1 MMHNSLITTGQNSSK
16 QAGTNQQLFFRPRIT
31 INQPNDQHEQEAEA
45 VAGKVMRKG
54 NTDNATSLFFNAVHH
69 TPGKPMP
76 QRVQQKGTGKCVQR
90 SLANIGTA
98 ISATNQQAI
107 RNRISFWDVPLA
119 PAVVSTGALED
130 YFRKSPPNASIG
142 FSGTTSIDSSVIQT
156 TATPQ
161 NATFD
166 VARGLS
172 SLPGHFVSTHNMPQN
187 STATINMD
195 LSSFGGQAGIFRIT
209 YLNANP
215 GTTGAAQ
222 LQFHLEFVSAA
233 RTTPTLT
240 TRPGAFAVGGHN
252 FSAIGWPDDR
262 YDELIDVMNRV
273 PATALQQ
280 IDGMRFRYRSQLL
293 QTISQLGED
302 GEALLQTGVPANQRE
317 IIIWSTVTRPTVLNY
332 SGFTRTAYVVAHEI
346 GHWLDFNPIFIAAN
360 GAATDSASG
369 FYRIGGDGAL
379 TEGANRRTRFSRL
392 NSANPSA
399 TSYGTTDLKESF
411 AEYFAMYVT
420 DPAQLRLLRPDI
432 FSYFQSAYP

>member
-31 INQPNDQHEQEAEA
+31 VNQPNDKYEHEAAA

-54 NTDNATSLFFNAVHH
+54 NTESGTPLFFNAVHH
-69 TPGKPMP
+69 TLGKPMP
-76 QRVQQKGTGKCVQR
+76 QHVQQKGTGKSVQR

-119 PAVVSTGALED
+119 PSVVSTGALED
-130 YFRKSPPNASIG
+130 YFRKSPPNASLG

-156 TATPQ
+156 TAAPQ

-252 FSAIGWPDDR
+252 FSAIGWPDNR

-332 SGFTRTAYVVAHEI
+332 SGFARTAYVVAHEI

-360 GAATDSASG
+360 GTATDSASG